1 LHWHWWPQPLA
12 SSRRARSTVFRT
24 RRLDYILGSA
34 AIQIV
39 YYLALAQAYRFGDL
53 SHVYAIAR
61 RRSAADGDADHA
73 LGLLRASAAAHWRV

>member
-1 LHWHWWPQPLA
+1 LALVAAASGVVSARALDGLQNAAARLH
-12 SSRRARSTVFRT
+12 S
-24 RRLDYILGSA
+24 GSA